1 MVVKKEGGGDPD
13 MDIRFEPALGRNFK
27 LGDFYDARKDLPL
40 SGYSFWH
47 EDVIKENTE
56 MEHKVI
62 WSVQNLFVNKPIY
75 FQYYSNTRF
84 FAENEANDRI
94 GDVSTIKKI
103 KEHLS

>member
-1 MVVKKEGGGDPD
+1 

-62 WSVQNLFVNKPIY
+62 SSVQNLFVNRFIY

-94 GDVSTIKKI
+94 GEISTIDNNI
-103 KEHLS
+103 DCQLYFQPILILMQT

>member
-1 MVVKKEGGGDPD
+1 

-62 WSVQNLFVNKPIY
+62 
-75 FQYYSNTRF
+75 
-84 FAENEANDRI
+84 
-94 GDVSTIKKI
+94 
-103 KEHLS
+103 